1 MSDPVLENIAR
12 EEEEC
17 LGRVQTHL
25 AERRVGAEARTP
37 INYDAE
43 LLSLRD
49 QISSART
56 EDIPPLFE
64 QMERLQALAARTV
77 ESEEQN
83 VDARSPYFGRMVL
96 AEGGRQR
103 EVLIG
108 RGTFVDTKVGIRIV
122 DWRDAPISRLYYRYG
137 EGDDYDETF
146 GEREIYGEVVT
157 RRSVTI
163 TERELRRISCPQGNF
178 ARSRQDG
185 WIRLT
190 DSSVRL
196 QGGQGTAARP
206 EAAPSGKLGVGEAI
220 TGNEDKHLKEI
231 TPLIDA
237 RQFDLITQ
245 PDSGLVVIQG
255 GAGSGKTT
263 IGLHRLAYLAYHDPH
278 RFRPDRM
285 LVVVFNEAL
294 VRYISQ
300 VLPALG
306 LSGVTIRTYQEW
318 AARLRASALPRFPR
332 TYNDET
338 PGIVTRLKKHPVVLQ
353 LIENVVDESARQAQ
367 DALRPLVQIDPN
379 LEPGLETFERSADRP
394 LIHRYHALRRYI
406 EDHEEAID
414 AGVRNSALATIR
426 KFLEKLE
433 DIAFLWADLLTDL
446 PRLKR
451 AFEKAAHDGF
461 TTLEIERAHAHMVKR
476 TNHVI
481 SEMERAREE
490 REERRGSDTGAR
502 VAPPEREEPR
512 TIDDFELPEPV
523 ERPKTLSSDESG
535 AEPSEDEGDYSRA
548 IDGLDLE
555 ERATLDR
562 EDDTILLRLLQ
573 RVRGPLRK
581 GQVTRE
587 PLTYE
592 HMLIDEAQDLS
603 PVEMAVLFD
612 TVSRGQ
618 SITLAG
624 DTAQRLHMDNGFT
637 DWGTVLGELGLSH
650 VSVEPLELSYRSTAE
665 ILDLAQHV
673 LGPLRPKE
681 PPKATRAGAPVE
693 LFQTAATGDSA
704 ALLAEALRSL
714 SIDEPRASIAVIARY
729 PEHADLYY
737 EALRKGE
744 VPHLRRILDQ
754 EFPFKPGV
762 DVTDIRQVK
771 GLEFDYVVLVE
782 VTETA
787 YPEEDD
793 ARHLL
798 HIGVTRAAHQLWLF
812 ASGKP
817 TRLLPEA
824 LRERGY

>member
-1 MSDPVLENIAR
+1 MSDPVLQKIAKD
-12 EEEEC
+12 EEEC
-17 LGRVQTHL
+17 LAKVQSHL
-25 AERRVGAEARTP
+25 AKRRSAEETRAP
-37 INYDAE
+37 AKNYDTE

-56 EDIPPLFE
+56 EDIPPLLE
-64 QMERLQALAARTV
+64 QMERLQALASRTV
-77 ESEEQN
+77 ESEEQS
-83 VDARSPYFGRMVL
+83 VDPRSPYFGRMVL
-96 AEGGRQR
+96 EENGRTR

-108 RGTFVDTKVGIRIV
+108 RGTYVDTKVGVRIV

-146 GEREIYGEVVT
+146 GEREVYGQVLT
-157 RRSVTI
+157 RRSLTI
-163 TERELRRISCPQGNF
+163 TEGELRRISCPQGNF
-178 ARSRQDG
+178 AHSRKDG
-185 WIRLT
+185 WIRLS
-190 DSSVRL
+190 DSSLRL
-196 QGGQGTAARP
+196 QGGQGTAVRP
-206 EAAPSGKLGVGEAI
+206 EAAPNGKLGVGEII

-263 IGLHRLAYLAYHDPH
+263 IGLHRLAYLAFHDSH
-278 RFRPDRM
+278 RFRPDKM

-318 AARLRASALPRFPR
+318 CSRLRASALPRFPR
-332 TYNDET
+332 TYTDET
-338 PGIVTRLKKHPVVLQ
+338 PGVVTRLKKHPVVLK
-353 LIENVVDESARQAQ
+353 LIDQIVEQ
-367 DALRPLVQIDPN
+367 DAALALKSLRPLIQSEPN
-379 LEPGLETFERSADRP
+379 LEPALETFERSVDRP
-394 LIHRYHALRRYI
+394 LMHRYHALRRFI
-406 EDHEEAID
+406 EDHEEAIEIG
-414 AGVRNSALATIR
+414 ARTSALSIVR
-426 KFLEKLE
+426 RHLDRLD

-451 AFEKAAHDGF
+451 AFEDAAHDR
-461 TTLEIERAHAHMVKR
+461 LSPVEVERAHAYMVKR
-476 TNHVI
+476 TNHVL
-481 SEMERAREE
+481 SDMERAREA
-490 REERRGSDTGAR
+490 REERRAGDSSLRAE
-502 VAPPEREEPR
+502 PSPREEPL
-512 TIDDFELPEPV
+512 TIDDAEFPDPP
-523 ERPKTLSSDESG
+523 RPRLSADDAEESSDDDAS
-535 AEPSEDEGDYSRA
+535 YRA
-548 IDGLDLE
+548 IDGLELE
-555 ERATLDR
+555 ERASLDR

-581 GQVTRE
+581 GQITKE
-587 PLTYE
+587 PLSYE

-637 DWGTVLGELGLSH
+637 DWTTVLGELGLSH
-650 VSVEPLELSYRSTAE
+650 VQVEPLELSYRSTAQ
-665 ILDLAQHV
+665 ILELAQHV
-673 LGPLRPKE
+673 LGPLKPAV
-681 PPKATRAGAPVE
+681 PPKATRDGAPVE

-714 SIDEPRASIAVIARY
+714 SLEEPRASIAVIARY
-729 PEHADLYY
+729 PEQADLYY
-737 EALRKGE
+737 EALKKGE
-744 VPHLRRILDQ
+744 VPYLRRIVDQ

-771 GLEFDYVVLVE
+771 GLEFDYVILVE
-782 VTETA
+782 VTETS

-798 HIGVTRAAHQLWLF
+798 HIGVTRAAHQLWLLSSGR
-812 ASGKP
+812 AS
-817 TRLLPEA
+817 RLLPEA